1 MTKSPES
8 RASRTF
14 KSISM
19 WGILGFICSGILV
32 YNQDGLS
39 SWLTENEIS
48 HLGRMPAVDDEGVPL
63 VVRAY
68 LPNWEEGRVLRLSA
82 AVVIDMASVAS
93 NSRVST
99 QESPVGGER
108 MPVLRLGTSYHD
120 VGGQPIDAI
129 ESSSTCQPLTKDCL
143 PKSVSIPPPD
153 VDAIVARCFAI
164 NPDARSTLN
173 ETTLNNFRTYFG
185 VDLSFKLNSTPTNAI
200 SQLEGMKCHAS
211 LGGR

>member
-39 SWLTENEIS
+39 SWFTENEIS
-48 HLGRMPAVDDEGVPL
+48 HLGRMPVVDDEGTPL
-63 VVRAY
+63 VIRAY
-68 LPNWEEGRVLRLSA
+68 LPNWGKGETLRLSA
-82 AVVIDMASVAS
+82 AALIDMASVAS
-93 NSRVST
+93 RSSVSMY
-99 QESPVGGER
+99 ESPVSGEE
-108 MPVLRLGTSYHD
+108 MPVLHLGTSYND

-129 ESSSTCQPLTKDCL
+129 ESSSTCQPLAEDCL
-143 PKSVSIPPPD
+143 PKSVSIPPSD

-173 ETTLNNFRTYFG
+173 KTTLNNFRTYFG
-185 VDLSFKLNSTPTNAI
+185 VDLSFKLNSTPTKAI
-200 SQLEGMKCHAS
+200 SRLKGMECHAS